1 MRQKRNRDTRER
13 GQAVVEVTLMMPW
26 IVFLFFGVFDFGFYA
41 HAAICTQNA
50 ARAAAVAASET
61 ATAIVTPCSA
71 ALGEFR
77 MLPNVGYNPSLTC
90 GSLPVIVTLNTLAT
104 CTLCDHGT
112 TYPTKQAVVQYQSV
126 PVFPIPGIMNGQ
138 MTMTRVAAM
147 RVISP

>member
-77 MLPNVGYNPSLTC
+77 MLPNVIG
-90 GSLPVIVTLNTLAT
+90 TLNTLAT

-138 MTMTRVAAM
+138 MTMTRVAET